1 MIKAPW
7 IFMTECDYVWMQPVM
22 SPGSAADKNVPGE
35 QFYFD
40 YIIPKHPDVS
50 VWLKKL
56 LNGAGD
62 VDNVPPSGPAPT
74 MLRLKV

>member
-40 YIIPKHPDVS
+40 YIIPK
-50 VWLKKL
+50 
-56 LNGAGD
+56 
-62 VDNVPPSGPAPT
+62 VDMPSDS
-74 MLRLKV
+74 K